1 MATTYQC
8 FFCRTT
14 IDITSDEAMIVN
26 VHRRIDEDEWGDDW
40 FVDSAK
46 DTFRFCS
53 QAHLAQYMQQYPLP
67 PPNAGVDADDDDWTV
82 GDTVGCAVIVLL
94 LVALLAGSVYGLVTL
109 VSDLL

>member
-8 FFCRTT
+8 FLCRAT

-67 PPNAGVDADDDDWTV
+67 PPNVGVDADDDWTV
-82 GDTVGCAVIVLL
+82 GDTVGCAVTVLL
-94 LVALLAGSVYGLVTL
+94 LVALLIGSVYGLVSL
-109 VSDLL
+109 VSDLV